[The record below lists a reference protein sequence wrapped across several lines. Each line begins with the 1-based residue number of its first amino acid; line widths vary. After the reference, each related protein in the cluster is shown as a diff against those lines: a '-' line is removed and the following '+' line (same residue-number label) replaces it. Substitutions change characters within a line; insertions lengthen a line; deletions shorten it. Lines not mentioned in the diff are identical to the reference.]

1 MVILLIV
8 TFKSITGKN
17 IKTFT
22 TTCKVDYTYIT
33 QLKLQKRL
41 YYSATHRQN
50 VDVLQSNITFLFI
63 FAVLVGDI
71 RIVDLTRRCKLFSF
85 SPLFCCFV
93 ILNIPVNYVCYF
105 ASVMRKQVNYQPL
118 N

>member
-8 TFKSITGKN
+8 TFKSIQAK
-17 IKTFT
+17 ILKRLQRRARS
-22 TTCKVDYTYIT
+22 DYTYIT

-71 RIVDLTRRCKLFSF
+71 RIVSLTRRCKLFSF
-85 SPLFCCFV
+85 SPLYLLFC
-93 ILNIPVNYVCYF
+93 Y
-105 ASVMRKQVNYQPL
+105 S
-118 N
+118 